1 MKQGFKTKFL
11 HLCSTATKA
20 ANDDAAGSV
29 VYPVSSI
36 RSIGMGSMAVTGV
49 ISGSETVYHIALN
62 PMSMKTGGDL
72 DTGTLGDNVDV
83 INVTMTTANN
93 AKAHMQELIS
103 KINSSRATES
113 GWIDLYDGVNST
125 KLIADISS
133 AANLHNDN
141 S

>member
-1 MKQGFKTKFL
+1 M
-11 HLCSTATKA
+11 CSTATKA

-49 ISGSETVYHIALN
+49 ISASETVYHIALDA
-62 PMSMKTGGDL
+62 MGIAKSAGASAV
-72 DTGTLGDNVDV
+72 LGDNVDV

-93 AKAHMQELIS
+93 AKSHMQQLIQ
-103 KINSSRATES
+103 KINSGRPTES
-113 GWIDLYDGVNST
+113 GFINLFDGINAT
-125 KLIADISS
+125 KLIADIASV
-133 AANLHNDN
+133 ANLHNDN

>member
-1 MKQGFKTKFL
+1 M
-11 HLCSTATKA
+11 CSTATKG

-49 ISGSETVYHIALN
+49 ISASETVYHIALDA
-62 PMSMKTGGDL
+62 MAIAKSAGASAV
-72 DTGTLGDNVDV
+72 LGDNVDV

-93 AKAHMQELIS
+93 AKVHMQELIS
-103 KINSSRATES
+103 KINSGRPTEG
-113 GWIDLYDGVNST
+113 GWINLYDGVNAT
-125 KLIADISS
+125 QLTADIAS
-133 AANLHNDN
+133 AANLINQN

>member
-1 MKQGFKTKFL
+1 M
-11 HLCSTATKA
+11 CSTATEA
-20 ANDDAAGSV
+20 ANDDEAGSV

-49 ISGSETVYHIALN
+49 ISASETVYHIALDA
-62 PMSMKTGGDL
+62 MAISKGAGGAAAV
-72 DTGTLGDNVDV
+72 LGDNVDV
-83 INVTMTTANN
+83 INVTMTSANN
-93 AKAHMQELIS
+93 AKAHMQNLIQ
-103 KINSSRATES
+103 KINSARPTES

>member
-1 MKQGFKTKFL
+1 MKITKFM
-11 HLCSTATKA
+11 HVCKSTAA
-20 ANDDAAGSV
+20 GDNDDEEGSV

-49 ISGSETVYHIALN
+49 ISASETVYHIALE
-62 PMSMKTGGDL
+62 PMTIGGATGASAV
-72 DTGTLGDNVDV
+72 LGDNVDV
-83 INVTMTTANN
+83 INVTMTTSNN

-103 KINSSRATES
+103 KINSGRPTES

-133 AANLHNDN
+133 AANLYNTN
-141 S
+141 V

>member
-1 MKQGFKTKFL
+1 MITKFI
-11 HLCSTATKA
+11 HMCSTATKA
-20 ANDDAAGSV
+20 DNDDAAGSV

-49 ISGSETVYHIALN
+49 ISASETVYHIALDA
-62 PMSMKTGGDL
+62 MSIAKSAGASAV
-72 DTGTLGDNVDV
+72 LGDNVDV

-93 AKAHMQELIS
+93 AKAHMQELIQ

-113 GWIDLYDGVNST
+113 GWIDLYDGVNAT
-125 KLIADISS
+125 QLIADIAS